1 MPERRQVARMRLF
14 KSAKIVLGP
23 SSVLDCV
30 VRDLTNEGARITIPN
45 ALNLPKTMSVTFDN
59 GRTCRSSRLAWRT
72 LDEFGVEFVGADHAA

>member
-1 MPERRQVARMRLF
+1 MPERRQVARMRVF

-30 VRDLTNEGARITIPN
+30 VRDLTNDGARITIPN
-45 ALNLPKTMSVTFDN
+45 AFNLPNTMSVTFDN

-72 LDEFGVEFVGADHAA
+72 FNEFGVEFVGTGRAA